1 MKTVEMLS
9 TSPIAVEKSIRA
21 DELRSLT
28 SANAGYILPLAYVP
42 LLREDRVT
50 SGNVTV
56 AVDMA
61 ETTYPLLNAVRLK
74 VMAHLIPH
82 LAHPQFDGMD
92 SFNRSYQG
100 IAEPVSG
107 TVIPFMPQTTYDKTA
122 GFWRTMGIYW
132 PDGAAINKA
141 PLEAYNILVNW
152 RRRVRS
158 EKLPERAVHDPSL
171 AEAFWGHTVVGEVV
185 PDFDQSMNEGEV
197 DLQWAT
203 DKLYVK
209 GIGRTTGAALTPTAN
224 VDVYNAGY
232 PGGTTTY
239 PYGMQP
245 NQPTFR
251 FQTTN
256 YGTPEIYAELKDSGI
271 KLSLANIEL
280 AKKTAAFA
288 KLREQYSG
296 LEDDHIIDLLMEG
309 IRVPDEAL
317 KQPMLLAS
325 GSGVFGY
332 TERHAMDGASLDQS
346 ITTGKTRINLRF
358 RTPPINTGGV
368 ILITAEIVPE
378 QLYERMR
385 DTYLAITNPAQYPNF
400 MRDYLDPEKVEVV
413 ENRYVDV
420 LHATPTAVFGYAPL
434 NHKWRRSLTRTGG
447 KFARPNPDTFVEDRQ
462 RFWSAD
468 QVNPTLM
475 DDFYMVRDLPNSVFL
490 DTESD
495 AFEILTLGSCSI
507 VGNTVFG
514 PRLSEDIDAYDETM
528 AEVDTGRITQVPV
541 PDAVAADAAAPS
553 EAPAASGQKKGDK
566 K

>member
-1 MKTVEMLS
+1 MKTVEMMS
-9 TSPIAVEKSIRA
+9 TSPIAVEKSVRA

-28 SANAGYILPLAYVP
+28 SGQAGVILPLAYVP

-61 ETTYPLLNAVRLK
+61 ETMYPLLNAVRLK

-107 TVIPFMPQTTYDKTA
+107 SVIPFMTQTTYSKDA
-122 GFWRTMGIYW
+122 PFWKTMGIYW
-132 PDGAAINKA
+132 PDATPINKA
-141 PLEAYNILVNW
+141 PVEAYNILVNW

-158 EKLPERAVHDPSL
+158 EKLPERVLHDTTL

-185 PDFDQSMNEGEV
+185 PDFDQSLNEGEV
-197 DLQWAT
+197 ELQFAT
-203 DKLYVK
+203 EKLYVK
-209 GIGRTTGAALTPTAN
+209 GIGRTTGAALTPTADI
-224 VDVYNAGY
+224 DVYNAGY
-232 PGGTTTY
+232 PGGMTTY

-251 FQTTN
+251 FQTTQH
-256 YGTPEIYAELKDSGI
+256 GTPEIFAELQDAGI

-288 KLREQYSG
+288 KLREQYQG
-296 LEDDHIIDLLMEG
+296 MEDDHIVDLLMEG

-317 KQPMLLAS
+317 KQPILLAS
-325 GSGVFGY
+325 GSTVFGY

-346 ITTGKTRINLRF
+346 LTTGKTRLNLRF
-358 RTPPINTGGV
+358 RTPPINTGGI
-368 ILITAEIVPE
+368 ILLTAEIVPE

-385 DTYLAITNPAQYPNF
+385 DEYLAVINPAYYPNF

-420 LHATPTAVFGYAPL
+420 LHSQPTAVFGYAPL

-447 KFARPNPDTFVEDRQ
+447 KFRRPFPDTFVEDRQ

-468 QVNPTLM
+468 QVDPTLM
-475 DDFYMVRDLPNSVFL
+475 DDFYMVSDLPNSVFA

-495 AFEILTLGSCSI
+495 PFEILTLGSVSI

-514 PRLSEDIDAYDETM
+514 PRLSEDLDAYDEVM
-528 AEVDTGRITQVPV
+528 AEVDTGRIVQTPV
-541 PDAVAADAAAPS
+541 PDAAAAATPEDGS
-553 EAPAASGQKKGDK
+553 AEPQAKGTKK
-566 K
+566 